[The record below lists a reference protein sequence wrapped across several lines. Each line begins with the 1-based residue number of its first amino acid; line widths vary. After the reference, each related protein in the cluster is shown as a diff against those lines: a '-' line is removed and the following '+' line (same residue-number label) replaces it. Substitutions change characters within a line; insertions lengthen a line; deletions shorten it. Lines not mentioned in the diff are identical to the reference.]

1 MSSMSDEQY
10 QDIARFRRSLRA
22 YVKTADQVARRVG
35 ITPAQYELLVSIRG
49 AAEAVAPSISWLAEE
64 LQIQPHSVT
73 GLVQRAEDA
82 GLVATYV
89 DREDGRVRGV
99 GLTDE
104 GRRTLSRLFE
114 LHSDELDDARRQLLD
129 DLRRVQRQA
138 PTF

>member
-22 YVKTADQVARRVG
+22 YVKPADQVARRVG
-35 ITPAQYELLVSIRG
+35 MTPAQYGLLVSIRG